1 MTDLDAKIRDA
12 LKAEDADLF
21 GDEPGLPAMV
31 AESFRSK
38 NRWLVWVVWVSI
50 FIFTGIAGWTAYGF
64 FTAETI
70 DAKMEWGLIVALAM
84 LSVVMLEQWYWMEL
98 QKNTVVREVKR
109 VELQIARLAGR
120 LDSIGAPDRPT
131 D

>member
-50 FIFTGIAGWTAYGF
+50 FIFTAIAGWTAYRF

-70 DAKMEWGLIVALAM
+70 DAKLEWGLIVALAM

>member
-50 FIFTGIAGWTAYGF
+50 FIFTAIAGWAAYRF

-70 DAKMEWGLIVALAM
+70 DAKLEWGLIVALAM

>member
-31 AESFRSK
+31 AESFRSR

-50 FIFTGIAGWTAYGF
+50 FIFTAIAGWTAYRF

-70 DAKMEWGLIVALAM
+70 DAKLEWGLIVALAM

-120 LDSIGAPDRPT
+120 LDSIGAPDRST

>member
-50 FIFTGIAGWTAYGF
+50 FIFTAIAGWAAYRF

>member
-31 AESFRSK
+31 AESFRSR

-50 FIFTGIAGWTAYGF
+50 FIFTAIAGWTAYRF

-70 DAKMEWGLIVALAM
+70 DAKLEWGLIVALAM

>member
-50 FIFTGIAGWTAYGF
+50 FIFTAIAAWTAYRF

-70 DAKMEWGLIVALAM
+70 DAKLEWGLIVALAM

-120 LDSIGAPDRPT
+120 LDRIGAPDRPT

>member
-1 MTDLDAKIRDA
+1 MTNLDAKIRDA
-12 LKAEDADLF
+12 LKAEDAELF

-50 FIFTGIAGWTAYGF
+50 VIFTGIAGWTAYGF
-64 FTAETI
+64 FTTETLG
-70 DAKMEWGLIVALAM
+70 AKLEWGLIVALAM

-98 QKNTVVREVKR
+98 QKNNVVREVKR
-109 VELQIARLAGR
+109 VELQIARLADR
-120 LDSIGAPDRPT
+120 LDRIGAPDRA
-131 D
+131 DD

>member
-31 AESFRSK
+31 TESFRSK

-50 FIFTGIAGWTAYGF
+50 FIFTGIAAWTAYRF

-70 DAKMEWGLIVALAM
+70 DAKLEWGLIVALAM

>member
-50 FIFTGIAGWTAYGF
+50 FIFTGIAAWTAYRF

-70 DAKMEWGLIVALAM
+70 DAKLEWGLIVALAM